1 MRNLGSEAWALLG
14 IVAGCAVY
22 TSGIRPDAS
31 LDPGSA
37 YLYGRFFMNARAN
50 EAEFGGKQSIG
61 LVIRCQ
67 DGSSYTFGSLDKQ
80 QLQVLRIKPPAA
92 PDSASRTE
100 AKRARRWHA
109 WSAVTPT
116 RTVRTG

>member
-1 MRNLGSEAWALLG
+1 MHTRPTKAWALLG

-37 YLYGRFFMNARAN
+37 YLYGRFFMKATAN

-61 LVIRCQ
+61 LVIRC
-67 DGSSYTFGSLDKQ
+67 GASG
-80 QLQVLRIKPPAA
+80 RRPA
-92 PDSASRTE
+92 PDPSAG
-100 AKRARRWHA
+100 AKAR
-109 WSAVTPT
+109 
-116 RTVRTG
+116 